1 MHPTAQRVAD
11 AGRRAGLE
19 LKIRH
24 FPEGTR
30 TAEDAARAIGCTVAQ
45 IVKSLV
51 FMADEQPVLALV
63 SGADRV
69 DTARLAAAMEA
80 TTTRRASGDEARSA
94 TGFSIGGVPPF
105 GHGSSLTVLVDP
117 GLLAHDVVWA
127 AAGLPDAVFPIGPD
141 DLVRV
146 SGARVAELA
155 ESRSDA

>member
-19 LKIRH
+19 LEIRQ

-30 TAEDAARAIGCTVAQ
+30 TADDAARAIGCSVAQ

-51 FMADEQPVLALV
+51 FMADDEPVLALV

-69 DTARLAAAMEA
+69 DMERLATATGAAEA
-80 TTTRRASGDEARSA
+80 RRATGDEARAA

-105 GHGSSLTVLVDP
+105 GHASALTVLVDP
-117 GLLAHDVVWA
+117 GLLGHDVVWA
-127 AAGLPDAVFPIGPD
+127 AAGLPDAVFPIRPD
-141 DLVRV
+141 ELVRI
-146 SGARVAELA
+146 SGGRVAELA
-155 ESRSDA
+155 EARSDS

>member
-19 LKIRH
+19 LEIRQ

-51 FMADEQPVLALV
+51 FMADDEPVLALV

-69 DTARLAAAMEA
+69 DVDRLAAATGA
-80 TTTRRASGDEARSA
+80 AATRRATGDEARSA
-94 TGFSIGGVPPF
+94 TGFAIGGVPPF
-105 GHGSSLTVLVDP
+105 GHGSSLTVLVDR
-117 GLLAHDVVWA
+117 GLLRHEVVWA
-127 AAGLPDAVFPIGPD
+127 AAGLPDAVFAIAPA
-141 DLVRV
+141 DLVRI

-155 ESRSDA
+155 EDTPD

>member
-19 LKIRH
+19 LEIRQ

-51 FMADEQPVLALV
+51 FMAADAPALVLV

-69 DTARLAAAMEA
+69 DVGRLATALGAADA
-80 TTTRRASGDEARSA
+80 RRASGDEVRAA
-94 TGFSIGGVPPF
+94 TGFAIGGVPPF
-105 GHGSSLTVLVDP
+105 GHRAPLAVLVDP
-117 GLLAHDVVWA
+117 GLLAHEVVWA
-127 AAGLPDAVFPIGPD
+127 AAGLPDAVFAIAPP
-141 DLVRV
+141 DLVRI
-146 SGARVAELA
+146 SGARVADVA
-155 ESRSDA
+155 EARPDA